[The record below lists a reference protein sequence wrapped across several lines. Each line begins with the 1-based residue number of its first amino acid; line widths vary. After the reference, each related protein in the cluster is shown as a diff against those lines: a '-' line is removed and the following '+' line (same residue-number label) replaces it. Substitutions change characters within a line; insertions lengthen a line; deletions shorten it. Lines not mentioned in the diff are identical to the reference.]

1 MPGTVRAAMAGV
13 LRQTLAMDLELQG
26 KVVLVTGGSDGLGAA
41 LASRLVDEGASVAI
55 CARGAERLRSVADEL
70 RARGGD
76 VIDVPTDVTDPD
88 AVCRFVEAA
97 GERWGRIDALV
108 NNAGVSAAAPFDR
121 IDDDA
126 WEADLELKLLA
137 AIRSTR
143 AALPLLRADG
153 GGTVLNVL
161 AAAAK
166 APPAGSMP
174 SSVSRAAGLAF
185 TKALSKDLGGDGV
198 RANCVLIGIVESG
211 QWDRLAEQRGTPVE
225 DIHSMLVEATRI
237 PLGRVGRAE
246 EFADLAAFLV
256 SPRAAYVSGAAINFD
271 GGASPAS

>member
-1 MPGTVRAAMAGV
+1 MLDVAA
-13 LRQTLAMDLELQG
+13 
-26 KVVLVTGGSDGLGAA
+26 
-41 LASRLVDEGASVAI
+41 
-55 CARGAERLRSVADEL
+55 
-70 RARGGD
+70 
-76 VIDVPTDVTDPD
+76 DVTDPQAVQRFID
-88 AVCRFVEAA
+88 AAA
-97 GERWGRIDALV
+97 ERWGRIDALV
-108 NNAGVSAAAPFDR
+108 NNAGVSAASPFER

-137 AIRSTR
+137 AIRTTRSALPHLR
-143 AALPLLRADG
+143 AAG
-153 GGTVLNVL
+153 GGAVLNVL

-185 TKALSKDLGGDGV
+185 TKALSKDLGGDGI

-211 QWDRLAEQRGTPVE
+211 QWDRLAERRGTSVTE
-225 DIHSMLVEATRI
+225 VHDMLVEATNI

-271 GGASPAS
+271 GGSSPAS

>member
-55 CARGAERLRSVADEL
+55 CARGADRLRSVADEL

-76 VIDVPTDVTDPD
+76 VLDLATDVTDPE
-88 AVCRFVEAA
+88 AVQRFVDAA

>member
-1 MPGTVRAAMAGV
+1 
-13 LRQTLAMDLELQG
+13 MDLELQG

-41 LASRLVDEGASVAI
+41 LATRLVDEGASVAI
-55 CARGAERLRSVADEL
+55 CARGAERLATVAEGLRSA
-70 RARGGD
+70 GGD
-76 VIDVPTDVTDPD
+76 VLDVAADVTDPQ
-88 AVCRFVEAA
+88 AVQRFVDAA
-97 GERWGRIDALV
+97 AERWGRIDALV
-108 NNAGVSAAAPFDR
+108 NNAGVSAASPFER

-137 AIRSTR
+137 AIRTTRSALPHLR
-143 AALPLLRADG
+143 AAG
-153 GGTVLNVL
+153 GGAVLNVL

-185 TKALSKDLGGDGV
+185 TKALSKDLGGDDI

-211 QWDRLAEQRGTPVE
+211 QWDRLAERRGTSVTE
-225 DIHSMLVEATRI
+225 VHDMLVEATNI

>member
-1 MPGTVRAAMAGV
+1 
-13 LRQTLAMDLELQG
+13 MDLELQG

-55 CARGAERLRSVADEL
+55 CARGADRLRSVADEL

-76 VIDVPTDVTDPD
+76 VLDLATDVTDPE
-88 AVCRFVEAA
+88 AVQRFVDAA

-153 GGTVLNVL
+153 GGVVLNVL

-185 TKALSKDLGGDGV
+185 TKALSKDLGSDGI

-225 DIHSMLVEATRI
+225 EIHSMLVEATKI

-246 EFADLAAFLV
+246 EFADLGAFLV